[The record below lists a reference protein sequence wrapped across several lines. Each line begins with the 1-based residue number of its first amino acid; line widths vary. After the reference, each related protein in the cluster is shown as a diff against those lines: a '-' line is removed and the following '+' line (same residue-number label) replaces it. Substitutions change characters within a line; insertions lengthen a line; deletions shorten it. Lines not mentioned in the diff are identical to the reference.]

1 MNIDLTSIG
10 LTEEE
15 LQDRVV
21 SAIANKLLTT
31 VRFNMDPDI
40 DPDKD
45 SGYVEN
51 SLLKRKLDAEVM
63 KRIDAAITELGN
75 KHVLPLV
82 TSVIEGRVL
91 QQTNQ
96 WGEKKGEPMTFVEY
110 LIDRA
115 DQYIREPVNYNGKS
129 RAEDS
134 YGNWTQKSTRVAW
147 MIDNHLSLAID
158 KAMTSALKT
167 ANDSIIGGL
176 KEAVN
181 VALRSVVVTTKTEV
195 KTP

>member
-1 MNIDLTSIG
+1 MNIDLASIG
-10 LTEEE
+10 LTKEE

-21 SAIANKLLTT
+21 SAIANSLLTT

-40 DPDKD
+40 NPDED

-63 KRIDAAITELGN
+63 KKIDEAITELGN

-82 TSVIEGRVL
+82 TSVIEGHVL

-96 WGEKKGEPMTFVEY
+96 WGEKKGEPMTFIEY

-115 DQYIREPVNYNGKS
+115 GQYIREPVNYNGKS
-129 RAEDS
+129 RAEDN
-134 YGNWTQKSTRVAW
+134 YNWSQKSTRVTW
-147 MIDNHLSLAID
+147 MIDKHLSLAID

-167 ANDSIIGGL
+167 ANESIIGGL

-195 KTP
+195 KTN